1 MKSRYEKLDWNDEKD
16 ILKNRQL
23 VKEQDSVIDAF
34 SSIYEVV
41 WLFDL
46 EENTMKVIH
55 ETNNLLDPAGEA
67 KFEGKAAVENVIKN
81 CVEEEFQDK
90 MREFYDLERLAKQL
104 ESEKSVS
111 EEFRDTILGWCRI
124 IVIPIKKDSD
134 GKVIELLVGIQEID
148 EEKQAE
154 LDAQRLLGEA
164 YKEAKRANVAKT
176 EFLSR
181 MSHDIRTPINGILGM
196 STIARK
202 SIDNKKQVLY
212 ALSKIDEAGEQ
223 LELLINDVL
232 DMSRLESGR
241 TELSHELFEVENVL
255 RIVYDSIITEALR
268 KGIKVKRA
276 YQNQN
281 FTKVMGSPLHLQRV
295 LLNILSNAI
304 KYNKP
309 DGSVEVNVSQK
320 MLDDTHV
327 EYCFKIQDTG
337 AGMSPEFVKRIFE
350 PFSREKKDVG
360 TTYQGTGLGMA
371 IAKEMVEL
379 MEGTIKVESELGI
392 GSTFTIKIPFEMPRE
407 ERLKIN
413 EERKPEEDCV
423 DDVSL
428 KGKRI
433 LVVEDNALNIEIAEF
448 ILEEAQAEIV
458 IAQNGKEAV
467 YLYRESPEGYF
478 DLILM
483 DIMMPE
489 MNGLEATKMIRS
501 LHREDASTIPIIA
514 MTANAFKED
523 IEKCKEAGMNE
534 HIAKPLHMDKML
546 AIIKE
551 LCKKGER
558 KTV

>member
-1 MKSRYEKLDWNDEKD
+1 MESRYEKLNWNDKED

-23 VKEQDSVIDAF
+23 MKEQYSVIDAF

-41 WLFDL
+41 WVFNL
-46 EENTMKVIH
+46 EKNTMKVIH

-67 KFEGKAAVENVIKN
+67 EFEGRAAVENVIKN

-90 MREFYDLERLAKQL
+90 MREFYDLDRLAGQL

-124 IVIPIKKDSD
+124 TVIPIKKNSE

-196 STIARK
+196 SAIARK

-241 TELSHELFEVENVL
+241 TELSNELFEVEDVL
-255 RIVYDSIITEALR
+255 RIVYDSIITAALR
-268 KGIKVKRA
+268 KGIKIKKG
-276 YQNQN
+276 YQSQY

-309 DGSVEVNVSQK
+309 DGSVEVNISQ
-320 MLDDTHV
+320 DRINDTQV

-337 AGMSPEFVKRIFE
+337 VGMSPEFVERIFE
-350 PFSREKKDVG
+350 PFSREKKDMG

-379 MEGTIKVESELGI
+379 MNGEIKVKSELGI
-392 GSTFTIKIPFEMPRE
+392 GSTFIIKIPFGIPEKE
-407 ERLKIN
+407 GLKTNKEGQI
-413 EERKPEEDCV
+413 EDSA
-423 DDVSL
+423 DNVSL
-428 KGKRI
+428 KGKHI
-433 LVVEDNALNIEIAEF
+433 LLVEDNALNIEIAEF

-467 YLYRESPEGYF
+467 YLYTESPDGYF

-489 MNGLEATKMIRS
+489 MDGFEATKVIRNS
-501 LHREDASTIPIIA
+501 QRKDAKTIPIVA

-523 IEKCKEAGMNE
+523 IEKCMHVGMNA
-534 HIAKPLHMDKML
+534 HIAKPLHVDKML
-546 AIIKE
+546 TVLKE
-551 LCKKGER
+551 LC
-558 KTV
+558 